1 MSIPADGGV
10 QLTAAALKERGVGSL
25 RRIHKPLNPKT
36 PVEAA
41 GVDLLQDGDATRGKW
56 LEKRRKCFLHGF
68 LLNGFVFLAG
78 LQRHKA
84 DSCWRSSL

>member
-1 MSIPADGGV
+1 M
-10 QLTAAALKERGVGSL
+10 LL

-36 PVEAA
+36 AVEAA

-56 LEKRRKCFLHGF
+56 LEKRRKRFLHGF

-78 LQRHKA
+78 LQRQKA
-84 DSCWRSSL
+84 DSCWRSKGRSQWSTFEYGCQKREVV